1 MAGKHSPGGQ
11 QMLCFDVSDKE
22 PGASSHTLCPPE
34 CIPAA
39 PENPPSAA
47 WTDTGQ
53 NKPADEPRILSVA
66 ELAARIC
73 KVIDTPLLTNV
84 LVSGE
89 ITGYR
94 PHSSGH
100 MYFSLSEH
108 GDDKATIPCV
118 MWKYAAKTVA
128 FPVKDGILV
137 RAAGYVDYYP
147 PYGKLQF
154 VIKKLE
160 PAVSGKTGLYLQKEA
175 WKKQLTEEGIIP
187 RPENARR
194 DPPLFP
200 TCIGVV
206 TSRTGSVLQDIRN
219 VISRRYPLPVLLAHT
234 AVQGEG
240 AHLQIAAAIAS
251 LQNRVDV
258 IIVARGGGSFEDLF
272 EFNHPAVVRAIARS
286 TVPVISAVGHE
297 TDTTL
302 SDYAADLRAPT
313 PSAAAETVVPDRA
326 ILLRNLEDLRRQIRD
341 RVHTK
346 FTAEQHALTDL
357 SQRVNPARLSR
368 KLDQMHQQ
376 TADLGERLN
385 STMHRKITAE
395 RTLCTAM
402 SDRICRGA
410 RNIIATARLELQT
423 EKEIIL
429 GRNPFK
435 PLDLGYA
442 LVWKDGK
449 VIRSAGSIKKD
460 DHLSLKLADGDITTI
475 VESVNDRNT

>member
-1 MAGKHSPGGQ
+1 
-11 QMLCFDVSDKE
+11 MLCFAVSDGE
-22 PGASSHTLCPPE
+22 PGASPGTLCPPE
-34 CIPAA
+34 CIPSSSSRSED
-39 PENPPSAA
+39 PE
-47 WTDTGQ
+47 DT
-53 NKPADEPRILSVA
+53 KEPRVLSVA

-73 KVIDTPLLTNV
+73 EVIDTPLLTNV

-100 MYFSLSEH
+100 MYFSLSEQ

-128 FPVKDGILV
+128 FPVKDGVLV
-137 RAAGYVDYYP
+137 RATGYVDYYP

-154 VIKKLE
+154 VVKKLE
-160 PAVSGKTGLYLQKEA
+160 LAVSGKTGLYLQKEA
-175 WKKQLTEEGIIP
+175 WKKQLTEEGTIP
-187 RPENARR
+187 RPESERR

-200 TCIGVV
+200 SCIGVV

-219 VISRRYPLPVLLAHT
+219 VIGRRYPRPILLAHT

-240 AHLQIAAAIAS
+240 AHRQIAAAIAS
-251 LQNRVDV
+251 LQGRVDV

-272 EFNHPAVVRAIARS
+272 EFNHPDVVRAIARS
-286 TVPVISAVGHE
+286 MVPVVSAVGHE

-326 ILLRNLEDLRRQIRD
+326 VLLRNIEDLRRQIRD
-341 RVHTK
+341 RVQIR
-346 FTAEQHALTDL
+346 FAAERRVLADL
-357 SQRVNPARLSR
+357 SQRVDPSRLSR

-376 TADLGERLN
+376 TADLGDRLN
-385 STMHRKITAE
+385 AAMRRRVAAEYETCKILGE
-395 RTLCTAM
+395 
-402 SDRICRGA
+402 RICRAA
-410 RNIIATARLELQT
+410 RNVIATARLELQT
-423 EKEIIL
+423 EKEIIS
-429 GRNPFK
+429 GRDPFK
-435 PLDLGYA
+435 PLELGYA
-442 LVWKDGK
+442 LVWKDGA
-449 VIRSAGSIKKD
+449 VVRSAKCIEQND
-460 DHLSLKLADGDITTI
+460 RLSLKLADGEIQTI